1 VRRHAMLHR
10 FALVLALAVTACGG
24 RGPDM
29 TMPPPSK
36 EQGPLAAALA
46 SVCAAPTRA
55 EHDPQF
61 GDPGAR
67 NDVLN
72 KHLSDGVTHPEVLG
86 AIEGWRSDKKTQDQR
101 EAELA
106 ALIARAGL
114 ATPCRLADVWA
125 DPDWGASELNAPP
138 PAPDAMTPE

>member
-1 VRRHAMLHR
+1 MLHR
-10 FALVLALAVTACGG
+10 SALVLALVVAACGG

-67 NDVLN
+67 NDTLN
-72 KHLSDGVTHPEVLG
+72 KHLSDGVTHREVLT
-86 AIEGWRSDKKTQDQR
+86 AIEGWRSDKKTQEQR
-101 EAELA
+101 QAELA
-106 ALIARAGL
+106 DLIKRAGL
-114 ATPCRLADVWA
+114 ATPCRLAEVWA
-125 DPDWGASELNAPP
+125 DPDWGASELQSE
-138 PAPDAMTPE
+138 PAPGTP